1 MRTQALTIIGAVL
14 LMSTFPAAG
23 QQVNESDGISTG
35 KDVLE
40 EIVSVG
46 TRVKGRTAIEST
58 VPVDVIPVT
67 ELIKTPQA
75 DIKDALMDVS
85 PSYYAHRESGSDQDA
100 FSRETNLRGLDGGE
114 ILLLLNGKRVH
125 RSSIVNKLGI
135 QQQNVSTFGTMGLG
149 SVEILRDGASALYG
163 ADAVAGVINLVMD
176 SSEGMS
182 VRAGYSEYYEG
193 DGALYTIAGKFG
205 TRFLNDEGFL
215 VITASHSSQ
224 DPTQR
229 SLPHLDAV
237 AMLADGERRGVTIDI
252 DPLKAQYQGITAQDM
267 TQVTWNAAIPITDSV
282 ELYTF
287 GNFAEISNTQTANYR
302 SNLYCEGGSH
312 HHPGLRPC
320 SDIPE
325 LHFPDGS
332 IGSPPS
338 NMNPT
343 QLTLPQLEA
352 LIGVEAAADA
362 AYLLADGPNAT
373 STNGAAPVGYDPKL
387 AFPAGYTP
395 RITIQGPDF
404 GAYGGVRGELS
415 NGLTWD
421 VSGSFGRSRV
431 DIWNRG
437 TQNSSLGAPM
447 APDGSIDYANVQKN
461 FYNGGLVN
469 IEGAVNADFG
479 YPVKTDLIDAL
490 LVSFGADYRR
500 EHYYNINGE
509 ENSWKVGPLSDLA
522 VGANGFTGTPV
533 AALFESTR
541 SKYAAYVDLDAQVT
555 EALNLTAAV
564 RYEDYSDFGNNTSVK
579 VSGRFQLVPDFLA
592 IRGAVSTGFHAPS
605 LGQIDN
611 LQLTTGFF
619 GGIVNYGGVFPA
631 SHPLAI
637 ALGASP
643 LKPEKARNYSIGLVW
658 TPGDS
663 SDITID
669 AFQIKVDDRI
679 RLSQRYRASSP
690 AYAPAFQEL
699 IDSGFPG
706 AAFLTEARFYGN
718 GLDSTTKGV
727 EVVGTHVMDL
737 LSSPL
742 SVSLAYAYIRTE
754 IRKFDPAISSELTN
768 LRTEEFSAP
777 HRAVLTGNYLVNDKL
792 DLGARFRLWGA
803 QKVAFGYT
811 NPDGSYIVDQLPA
824 DVFVD
829 ISAVYQISDMMR
841 VTIGADNVFDNHPKS
856 VPEKF
861 EPSTRRGKHYWKEG
875 TPYQGGSY
883 YARLD
888 ISF

>member
-1 MRTQALTIIGAVL
+1 VKAQALGFIGATML
-14 LMSTFPAAG
+14 AAAFPATG
-23 QQVNESDGISTG
+23 QQVDESNQASAG

-46 TRVKGRTAIEST
+46 TRVKGRTVLEST
-58 VPVDVIPVT
+58 VPVDVIPAS

-85 PSYYAHRESGSDQDA
+85 PSYYAHRESNSDQDA
-100 FSRETNLRGLDGGE
+100 FSRENNLRGLDGGE

-135 QQQNVSTFGTMGLG
+135 QQQNVSTFGTIGL
-149 SVEILRDGASALYG
+149 SNVEILRDGASALYG

-182 VRAGYSEYYEG
+182 VRAGYSEYYKG
-193 DGALYTIAGKFG
+193 DGALYTVAGKFG
-205 TRFLNDEGFL
+205 THFLSDEGFL
-215 VITASHSSQ
+215 TVTVSHSSQ

-229 SLPHLDAV
+229 NLPHLDAV

-252 DPLKAQYQGITAQDM
+252 DPLKAQYAGITAQDM
-267 TQVTWNAAIPITDSV
+267 TQLTWNAAIPVTDSV
-282 ELYTF
+282 EIYTF
-287 GNFAEISNTQTANYR
+287 GNFADISNLQTANYR

-325 LHFPDGS
+325 LHFPNGS

-343 QLTLPQLEA
+343 QLTLPELQA
-352 LIGVEAAADA
+352 LIGVEAANDY

-447 APDGSIDYANVQKN
+447 AADGSIDYANVQKN

-469 IEGAVNADFG
+469 IEGGVNADFG
-479 YPVKTDLIDAL
+479 YSVKTDSIDAL
-490 LVSFGADYRR
+490 LISFGADYRR

-522 VGANGFTGTPV
+522 VGANGFTGTPI
-533 AALFESTR
+533 AALFVSTR

-579 VSGRFQLVPDFLA
+579 ASGRFQLIPDVLA

-619 GGIVNYGGVFPA
+619 GGTVNYGGVFPA

-643 LKPEKARNYSIGLVW
+643 LKAEKARNYSMGFVW

-663 SDITID
+663 TDITID
-669 AFQIKVDDRI
+669 AFQIKLDDRI
-679 RLSQRYRASSP
+679 RLSQRYQASNP

-718 GLDSTTKGV
+718 GLNTTTKGV

-737 LSSPL
+737 FSSQLSL
-742 SVSLAYAYIRTE
+742 SLAYAYVKTDIT
-754 IRKFDPAISSELTN
+754 KFNPAISDEITN
-768 LRTEEFSAP
+768 LQTELFSPP
-777 HRAVLTGNYLVNDKL
+777 HRAVLTGNYVVNDKL
-792 DLGARFRLWGA
+792 NLGMRARLWGA
-803 QKVAFGYT
+803 QKVAFGFK
-811 NPDGSYIVDQLPA
+811 NPDGSYIVDQLPS
-824 DVFVD
+824 DVFID
-829 ISAVYQISDMMR
+829 ISTAYQITDR
-841 VTIGADNVFDNHPKS
+841 IRLTIGADNVLDNYPKS
-856 VPEKF
+856 VPEKID
-861 EPSTRRGKHYWKEG
+861 PKTNRGIQYWKEG

-888 ISF
+888 LSF